1 MSHAIDSGSDSDSET
16 RDSLKSRPSNL
27 FSSCDKRSAII
38 AELLALEYTFYLMIG
53 RVVWLDHMVANV
65 AAEVDQDLSS
75 ATAAIDRKQRVT
87 WLVLLFEQQKYFP
100 LFLRVVQNFPGYSKY
115 LSKRCVMTI
124 VYDPRK
130 SQL

>member
-16 RDSLKSRPSNL
+16 RDSPKSRPSNL

-38 AELLALEYTFYLMIG
+38 AELLALEYTFYLMIV

-65 AAEVDQDLSS
+65 ATEVDQDLS

-100 LFLRVVQNFPGYSKY
+100 LFFASG
-115 LSKRCVMTI
+115 
-124 VYDPRK
+124 
-130 SQL
+130 